1 MKLFNAFGPNP
12 RLVRMFM
19 AEKNVRC
26 ASEEIDLLCGAN
38 RQAPYLQKNTA
49 GQLPALEL
57 DDCAVSAETIAIC
70 EYLEEL
76 HPQPNLIGGN
86 AAERANTRMW
96 VRRVELNITEHML
109 NGFRFAE
116 GIDIFRNRMLC
127 LPDAASGFKAKAKA
141 GREWLN
147 GLIAGRDYVAG
158 SRFSLADIV
167 LFCCLDF

>member
-19 AEKNVRC
+19 TEKGVAC
-26 ASEEIDLLCGAN
+26 PSEELDLLGGAN
-38 RQAPYLQKNTA
+38 RQAPYLAKNPD

-57 DDCAVSAETIAIC
+57 DDGTVIDETIAIC

-76 HPQPNLIGGN
+76 HPEPALIGRN
-86 AAERANTRMW
+86 ALERANTRMW

-116 GIDIFRNRMLC
+116 GIEIFRNRMLC